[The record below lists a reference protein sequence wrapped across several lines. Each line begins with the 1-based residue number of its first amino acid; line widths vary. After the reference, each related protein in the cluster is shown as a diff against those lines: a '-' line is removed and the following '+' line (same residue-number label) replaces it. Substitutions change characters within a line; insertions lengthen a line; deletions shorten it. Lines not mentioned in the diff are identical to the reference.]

1 MHSDQTEAYA
11 FVTEAQADNQFLR
24 YLQNILNEYNHS
36 AAAVAPPQAKSFCI
50 RVMDAHGTLLGGAIF
65 LIYWNWLRIDVM
77 AVEENVRGQGIGQH
91 LVAMMETQARQE
103 GCSYAHTTTF
113 GFQALSFYQQLGYE
127 VVGKLDNYPQGQIY
141 YWLSKTH

>member
-65 LIYWNWLRIDVM
+65 LI
-77 AVEENVRGQGIGQH
+77 
-91 LVAMMETQARQE
+91 
-103 GCSYAHTTTF
+103 
-113 GFQALSFYQQLGYE
+113 
-127 VVGKLDNYPQGQIY
+127 
-141 YWLSKTH
+141 